1 MGTAI
6 RDGLL
11 LPIST
16 ISTIAISLRAVPQCF
31 LDNQQVLALF
41 ILTASMPLVH
51 PRTVLGSLN
60 ALQAGR

>member
-11 LPIST
+11 LPT
-16 ISTIAISLRAVPQCF
+16 STIAISLWAVPWCF

-41 ILTASMPLVH
+41 VLTASMPLIH

>member
-11 LPIST
+11 LPT
-16 ISTIAISLRAVPQCF
+16 STIASSLRAVPQCF

-41 ILTASMPLVH
+41 VLTASMPLIH
-51 PRTVLGSLN
+51 PRTVLESLN